1 MVRLPILTLLLL
13 LAGPAMAAEPHA
25 ASKVPHLDI
34 QKGCNAAGK
43 LETTDI
49 QPVQACVAQE
59 MDTRA
64 KLEKQWTSFPASY
77 RTACIEETNI
87 GGDPSY
93 VEVLTCLEM
102 KRDAATPTH
111 APAPGGQAK

>member
-34 QKGCNAAGK
+34 EKGCRAAGK

-49 QPVQACVAQE
+49 QPVQSCVSQE

-64 KLEKQWTSFPASY
+64 KLEKEWTSFPPSY

-102 KRDAATPTH
+102 KRDAATPTQPL
-111 APAPGGQAK
+111 APSGESR